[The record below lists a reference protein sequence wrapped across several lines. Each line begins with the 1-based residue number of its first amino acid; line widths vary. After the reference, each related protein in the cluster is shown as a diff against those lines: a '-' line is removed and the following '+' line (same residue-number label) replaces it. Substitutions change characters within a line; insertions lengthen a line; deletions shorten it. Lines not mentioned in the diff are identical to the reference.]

1 MADPKPPARLR
12 LRVTAR
18 AETILRSGHPWLY
31 SDSIREQNRP
41 GTAGELAVV
50 FDRED
55 KFLAVGLFE
64 PESPIRFRCLHVGKP
79 ANVDTTW
86 WRRRLQETIARR
98 AGLFGPET
106 TGYRLIHG
114 ESDGWPALVMDRY
127 GDVLVLKLYS
137 PVWILHFALLK
148 ELLAEAFPGLGLV
161 LRLSRNMELAAR
173 TSGIPDLVDGAVLS
187 GSITGR
193 AKVPAEPPRDI
204 LSNNAPVAGSLPSK
218 LAPGAAAV
226 TGSTDGNAAAAR
238 REPSPYPGRVQFL
251 ENGIW
256 FWADVLKGQKTGFF
270 LDQRENRREVES
282 LARGRSVLNAFSFS
296 GGFSL
301 YAARGGAGSVVSLD
315 ISEHALREARE
326 NFQLNAADPAIAS
339 VPHETIQADV
349 FEWFREPHKRRF
361 GLVIVDPPSLAKREI
376 ERQKAIGAYRQLN
389 VAAIQHLEPDGILL
403 AASCSAHV
411 SSEEFFGAVREAAR
425 MSGRRFKE
433 LKTAGH
439 PPDHRANF
447 PEAAYLKAI
456 YLRFDGANDSTAPVR
471 ISVPARGSSS
481 R

>member
-1 MADPKPPARLR
+1 MSDQKPPARLR

-18 AETILRSGHPWLY
+18 AESILRSGHPWLY

-79 ANVDTTW
+79 TNVDAAW

-127 GDVLVLKLYS
+127 ADVLVLKLYS
-137 PVWILHFALLK
+137 PVWIPHFGLLR
-148 ELLAEAFPGLGLV
+148 EILSEAFPGLSLV

-173 TSGIPDLVDGAVLS
+173 TSGIPDLVDGAALS
-187 GSITGR
+187 GKI
-193 AKVPAEPPRDI
+193 PP
-204 LSNNAPVAGSLPSK
+204 G
-218 LAPGAAAV
+218 
-226 TGSTDGNAAAAR
+226 
-238 REPSPYPGRVQFL
+238 GRVQFL

-270 LDQRENRREVES
+270 LDQRDNRREIET
-282 LARGRSVLNAFSFS
+282 LAHGRSVLNAFSFS

-301 YAARGGAGSVVSLD
+301 YAARGGASSVASLD
-315 ISEHALREARE
+315 ISEHALREAKE
-326 NFQLNAADPAIAS
+326 NFQLNSADPTIAA
-339 VPHETIQADV
+339 VFHETIQADV

-411 SSEEFFGAVREAAR
+411 SSEEFFSAVREAAR

-447 PEAAYLKAI
+447 PEASYLKAI

>member
-79 ANVDTTW
+79 ANVDTVW

-127 GDVLVLKLYS
+127 ADVLVLKLYS
-137 PVWILHFALLK
+137 PVWIPHFGLLK

-173 TSGIPDLVDGAVLS
+173 TSGVPDLVDGAVLF
-187 GSITGR
+187 GALDGR
-193 AKVPAEPPRDI
+193 PGIPARPVGASSVPSRT
-204 LSNNAPVAGSLPSK
+204 STSLPCE
-218 LAPGAAAV
+218 
-226 TGSTDGNAAAAR
+226 DAAAAR

-251 ENGIW
+251 ENGLW

-270 LDQRENRREVES
+270 LDQRDNRREVES
-282 LARGRSVLNAFSFS
+282 LARARSVLNAFSFS

-301 YAARGGAGSVVSLD
+301 YAARGGASSVVSLD
-315 ISEHALREARE
+315 ISEHALREAKD

-389 VAAIQHLEPDGILL
+389 IAAIQHLEPDGILL

-411 SSEEFFGAVREAAR
+411 SSEEFFGAVREAGR

-439 PPDHRANF
+439 PPDHRATF

-456 YLRFDGANDSTAPVR
+456 YLRFDGANDPIAPVR

>member
-79 ANVDTTW
+79 ANVDRAW
-86 WRRRLQETIARR
+86 WANRLRETIARR

-127 GDVLVLKLYS
+127 ADVLVLKLYS
-137 PVWILHFALLK
+137 PVWIPHFALLK

-173 TSGIPDLVDGAVLS
+173 TSGVPDLVDGAVLS
-187 GSITGR
+187 GKI
-193 AKVPAEPPRDI
+193 PP
-204 LSNNAPVAGSLPSK
+204 G
-218 LAPGAAAV
+218 
-226 TGSTDGNAAAAR
+226 
-238 REPSPYPGRVQFL
+238 GRVQFL
-251 ENGIW
+251 ENGLR

-270 LDQRENRREVES
+270 LDQRDNRREVES

-301 YAARGGAGSVVSLD
+301 YAARGGANSVVSLD
-315 ISEHALREARE
+315 ISEHALREAKE

>member
-1 MADPKPPARLR
+1 MSDQKPPARLR

-79 ANVDTTW
+79 TNVDAAW
-86 WRRRLQETIARR
+86 WRQRLQETIARR

-127 GDVLVLKLYS
+127 AEVLVLKLYS
-137 PVWILHFALLK
+137 PVWIPHFALLK
-148 ELLAEAFPGLGLV
+148 EILAEAFPGLSLV

-187 GSITGR
+187 GKI
-193 AKVPAEPPRDI
+193 
-204 LSNNAPVAGSLPSK
+204 
-218 LAPGAAAV
+218 APG
-226 TGSTDGNAAAAR
+226 
-238 REPSPYPGRVQFL
+238 GRVQFL
-251 ENGIW
+251 ESGIW
-256 FWADVLKGQKTGFF
+256 FCADVLKGQKTGFF
-270 LDQRENRREVES
+270 LDQRENRREIES

-301 YAARGGAGSVVSLD
+301 YAARGGASSVVSLD
-315 ISEHALREARE
+315 ISEHALREAKE
-326 NFQLNAADPAIAS
+326 NFQLNAADLSIAS

-411 SSEEFFGAVREAAR
+411 SSEEFFGAVREAGR
-425 MSGRRFKE
+425 MSGRRFRE

-456 YLRFDGANDSTAPVR
+456 FLRFDGANDSTAPVR
-471 ISVPARGSSS
+471 ISVPARGSSF

>member
-64 PESPIRFRCLHVGKP
+64 PESPIRFRSLHVGKP
-79 ANVDTTW
+79 ANVDRAW
-86 WRRRLQETIARR
+86 WANRLRETIARR
-98 AGLFGPET
+98 DGLFGPDT

-137 PVWILHFALLK
+137 PVWIPHFALLK
-148 ELLAEAFPGLGLV
+148 ELLSEAFPGLSLV

-173 TSGIPDLVDGAVLS
+173 KSGLADLVDGAVLS
-187 GSITGR
+187 GE
-193 AKVPAEPPRDI
+193 VPA
-204 LSNNAPVAGSLPSK
+204 G
-218 LAPGAAAV
+218 
-226 TGSTDGNAAAAR
+226 
-238 REPSPYPGRVQFL
+238 GRVKFL

-270 LDQRENRREVES
+270 LDQRDNRREVES

-301 YAARGGAGSVVSLD
+301 YAARGGASSVVSLD
-315 ISEHALREARE
+315 ISEHALREAKE
-326 NFQLNAADPAIAS
+326 NFQLNAADPTIAAAK
-339 VPHETIQADV
+339 HETLQADV
-349 FEWFREPHKRRF
+349 FEWFREPIRRRF
-361 GLVIVDPPSLAKREI
+361 GLIIVDPPSLAKRET
-376 ERQKAIGAYRQLN
+376 ERQNAIKAYRQLN
-389 VAAIQHLEPDGILL
+389 VSAIDRLEPKGILV

-411 SSEEFFGAVREAAR
+411 SSEEFFGAVRDAAR
-425 MSGRRFKE
+425 MIRRPFKE

-439 PPDHRANF
+439 PSDHRATF
-447 PEAAYLKAI
+447 AEAAYLKAI
-456 YLRFDGANDSTAPVR
+456 YLRFE
-471 ISVPARGSSS
+471 
-481 R
+481 

>member
-64 PESPIRFRCLHVGKP
+64 PESPIRFRSLHVGKP
-79 ANVDTTW
+79 ANVDTAW

-127 GDVLVLKLYS
+127 ADVLVLKLYS
-137 PVWILHFALLK
+137 PVWIPHFGLLK

-173 TSGIPDLVDGAVLS
+173 TSGVPDLVDGAVLF
-187 GSITGR
+187 G
-193 AKVPAEPPRDI
+193 
-204 LSNNAPVAGSLPSK
+204 
-218 LAPGAAAV
+218 
-226 TGSTDGNAAAAR
+226 
-238 REPSPYPGRVQFL
+238 SPYPGRVQFL
-251 ENGIW
+251 ENGLW

-270 LDQRENRREVES
+270 LDQRDNRREVES

-301 YAARGGAGSVVSLD
+301 YAARGGASSVVSLD
-315 ISEHALREARE
+315 ISEHALREAKE
-326 NFQLNAADPAIAS
+326 NFRLNGADPAIAS

-389 VAAIQHLEPDGILL
+389 IAAIQHLEPDGILL

-411 SSEEFFGAVREAAR
+411 SSEEFFGAVREAGR
-425 MSGRRFKE
+425 MSGRRFRE

-439 PPDHRANF
+439 PPDHRGTFA
-447 PEAAYLKAI
+447 EAAYLKAI
-456 YLRFDGANDSTAPVR
+456 YLRFDGANDPIAPVR
-471 ISVPARGSSS
+471 ISVPARGNSS